1 MASHLDTM
9 EHMEEEHGKILS
21 DLKDYCQSLEDNEV
35 GSYLISVSEKIVAAI
50 EKTYSELNE
59 VKRSNQDDESEEAE
73 SLDNAIKSL
82 RTELESVEDTLT
94 NGYQVMKDG
103 NDSEINA
110 LADEI
115 ESSNNK
121 VQDKWE
127 DVESISEVM
136 KIEKMIDD
144 ISESIKTIDVEC
156 TNLISTIDDEIGNNN
171 DNERYKLVGEL
182 EDFKDLLWYRQG
194 SPSGERLISSVK
206 NQVTVVIDMLE
217 NKEVIDE
224 LRESISVLE
233 SDIQKALEW
242 FEGWNTK

>member
-21 DLKDYCQSLEDNEV
+21 DLKDYCRSLEDNEI
-35 GSYLISVSEKIVAAI
+35 GSMLISVSEKVVAAI
-50 EKTYSELNE
+50 EETYNELNE
-59 VKRSNQDDESEEAE
+59 IKRTNQDDESEEAE
-73 SLDNAIKSL
+73 SLDNAMKSL
-82 RTELESVEDTLT
+82 KTELESVEDILT
-94 NGYQVMKDG
+94 NGYQVMKNG
-103 NDSEINA
+103 NDSEIIA

-115 ESSNNK
+115 ESSNSK
-121 VQDKWE
+121 VQNKWK

-136 KIEKMIDD
+136 KIDGMIDD
-144 ISESIKTIDVEC
+144 ISENIKTIDVEC
-156 TNLISTIDDEIGNNN
+156 RNIVSTIDDEIGNNN

-194 SPSGERLISSVK
+194 SPRGERLISSVK

-217 NKEVIDE
+217 NNEVVDE
-224 LRESISVLE
+224 LQESISVLE
-233 SDIQKALEW
+233 SKIQKALEW

>member
-59 VKRSNQDDESEEAE
+59 VKRTNQDDESEEAE
-73 SLDNAIKSL
+73 NLDNAIKSL

-94 NGYQVMKDG
+94 NGYQVMRDG

-156 TNLISTIDDEIGNNN
+156 TNLISTIGDEIGNNN

-194 SPSGERLISSVK
+194 SPSGESLISSVK
-206 NQVTVVIDMLE
+206 NQVTVIIDMLE
-217 NKEVIDE
+217 NKEVVDE
-224 LRESISVLE
+224 LRESISILE
-233 SDIQKALEW
+233 SDIQKALDW

>member
-9 EHMEEEHGKILS
+9 EYMAEEHGVILS

-35 GSYLISVSEKIVAAI
+35 GSMLISVSEKVVAAI
-50 EKTYSELNE
+50 EETYNELNE
-59 VKRSNQDDESEEAE
+59 IKRTNQDDESEEAE
-73 SLDNAIKSL
+73 NLDNAIKSL
-82 RTELESVEDTLT
+82 ETELESVEDILT

-121 VQDKWE
+121 VQDKWK

-136 KIEKMIDD
+136 KIDKMIDD
-144 ISESIKTIDVEC
+144 ISENIKTIDVEC
-156 TNLISTIDDEIGNNN
+156 TSIVSTIDDENGNNN
-171 DNERYKLVGEL
+171 DSERYKLVGEL

-217 NKEVIDE
+217 NKEMVDE
-224 LRESISVLE
+224 LQESIRVLE
-233 SDIQKALEW
+233 SKIQKALEW